1 MRKNM
6 NPNNISQ
13 PKDMKRILLMLTL
26 PLLAAIAMAQE
37 DEWHPVAEWPF
48 IYQDFQKAYIYV
60 GEANKKVTA
69 KSNIH
74 IKQGRLWFIS
84 GKDNKTKLQAKPGT
98 INKVIFAN
106 GITFIPIEDRLC
118 EVVRQDTIDGKIC
131 AVYHDMGIDMVRYNE
146 MVNSNMGS
154 IADGIEIAGMD
165 FTDYTTRIAAN
176 NSADIIDQQPLPTT
190 DRFYINYKGD
200 TFEVTEGNILKHL
213 NKDERTA
220 YRAYERKAE
229 VITSNIFCVMDVYMT
244 FFLK

>member
-1 MRKNM
+1 M
-6 NPNNISQ
+6 
-13 PKDMKRILLMLTL
+13 ILAL
-26 PLLAAIAMAQE
+26 PLFAVMAMAQE

-60 GEANKKVTA
+60 GQANKKVTA

-106 GITFIPIEDRLC
+106 GIEFIPINDRLC
-118 EVVRQDTIDGKIC
+118 EVIRQDTIDEKIC
-131 AVYHDMGIDMVRYNE
+131 AVYHDLSIDMQRYNE
-146 MVNSNMGS
+146 MVNSNMGA
-154 IADGIEIAGMD
+154 IADGIDIAGMD
-165 FTDYTTRIAAN
+165 FTDYTLRVATN
-176 NSADIIDQQPLPTT
+176 NGADIVDQQPLPTQ
-190 DRFYINYKGD
+190 DRYYINYKGD

-213 NKDERTA
+213 SKDERSA
-220 YRAYERKAE
+220 YRAFSRKAE
-229 VITSNIFCVMDVYMT
+229 VITSSIYSVMDVYTT